1 MALVEFLKT
10 NEKEILTSIEEMS
23 SALAGVRPASEP
35 PRLGLPVFFEQL
47 VFILEH
53 APVEPQPPGVDEDG
67 MAREPTPPTNPQLRW
82 QLGDRMTRNREECRC
97 AWERAAITR
106 LKGMLAGSIL
116 VEEF

>member
-10 NEKEILTSIEEMS
+10 NEKEILASIEEMS

-35 PRLGLPVFFEQL
+35 PRLGLPVFFKQL

-67 MAREPTPPTNPQLRW
+67 MARAANAGDEPAIALAAGRPH
-82 QLGDRMTRNREECRC
+82 DVEIAKCRC
-97 AWERAAITR
+97 ARERASITR
-106 LKGMLAGSIL
+106 LKGML
-116 VEEF
+116 